1 LCQTESQVQEAFDL
15 VQHHLTSRGLTLS
28 AEKTK
33 TTKFREGFAFLGFAI
48 SSWSVTMRPKSIE
61 KFKTKIRD
69 LTPRHHNLD
78 QGLITKLNQV
88 IRGTAN
94 YFATTYSDVS
104 DLFRG
109 LDRWLR
115 MRLQCRKFKRKSR
128 ADNGRFRLR
137 YFRSLGLLS
146 LSDLRPAPAYE
157 TALLPIRAHHEGVA
171 RCPKGARRYI
181 EGIDP
186 LA

>member
-1 LCQTESQVQEAFDL
+1 MISGRATESQAQEAFDL
-15 VQHHLTSRGLTLS
+15 VQYHLTSLGLTLS

-33 TTKFREGFAFLGFAI
+33 TAKFREGFAFLGFAI
-48 SSWSVTMRPKSIE
+48 SSWSVTMRPKSVE

-78 QGLITKLNQV
+78 QELIKRLNQV

-94 YFATTYSDVS
+94 YFATTYSDVG

-109 LDRWLR
+109 LDRWIR
-115 MRLQCRKFKRKSR
+115 MRIRCLKFKRKSR

-137 YFRSLGLLS
+137 YFRSRGLLF
-146 LSDLRPAPAYE
+146 LSDLRPAPA
-157 TALLPIRAHHEGVA
+157 
-171 RCPKGARRYI
+171 
-181 EGIDP
+181 
-186 LA
+186 